1 MNPFLRRWLQFGRLL
16 CTPMKPY
23 SDSIEH
29 LQDEI
34 SRLDL
39 LLKRAV
45 LIARQASPG
54 AESDEFKGLVV
65 TENEI
70 DDILGTKDLLGEPW
84 KRPEAKTPE
93 LAGIDKEL
101 DERRRQI
108 DARLKASRGKP
119 ARPALLSLATQF
131 DLSQA
136 EVDVLLVALA
146 PELEPRYET
155 LYAYLQNDV
164 TRKHPSVNLALN
176 LICRSER
183 EKLNA
188 RRLLSPWAP
197 LSKCLGEP
205 HLRSWPLP

>member
-1 MNPFLRRWLQFGRLL
+1 ME
-16 CTPMKPY
+16 PY

-45 LIARQASPG
+45 VIARQAGPG
-54 AESDEFKGLVV
+54 TESDEFRGLVV

-70 DDILGTKDLLGEPW
+70 DDILRTKDLLGETW
-84 KRPEAKTPE
+84 ERAAAREPE
-93 LAGIDKEL
+93 LTRIDKEL
-101 DERRRQI
+101 DKRRKQI
-108 DARLKASRGKP
+108 DARVKPGRGK
-119 ARPALLSLATQF
+119 RLRLALLTLAAQF
-131 DLSQA
+131 ELSPA
-136 EVDVLLVALA
+136 EVDIVLVALA

-183 EKLNA
+183 EKLAA
-188 RRLLSPWAP
+188 RSLFSPWAP
-197 LSKCLGEP
+197 LMKHCL
-205 HLRSWPLP
+205 